1 MSEALSMSLQMTLLD
16 TDSAISSPELADGRL
31 PPVLLDGP
39 TTGKSGPARRPASR
53 SALRESSA
61 APMTSG
67 TYGPTCFACSVPA
80 GPLSSWESRL
90 RQRLARIGSTEC
102 SLIWKE
108 SVTPAG
114 RSLSRLV
121 PSTRPIDEIDCG
133 LWVTPSARDW
143 KDSPGMTAQREDGRS
158 RIDQLPRQVAAA
170 MWSTP
175 RASDGE
181 KGGPNQSFGA
191 GGQPLPAQAFHVAMW
206 PTATVGDSRNS
217 RNATASRSSEDSQHH
232 AGWTLSDHAHAMA
245 LWPTPNASD
254 EKWRYSQSEPAIRR
268 IESGKQVSLE
278 CAVHGM
284 AHRGSSATT
293 EKPGALNPEF
303 VCWLIGLPQSWIDCA
318 PSKQEVSKR

>member
-1 MSEALSMSLQMTLLD
+1 MSAASATCSQMTLWD
-16 TDSAISSPELADGRL
+16 TGSATSSPESAGGLSRADLPVGPMTGR
-31 PPVLLDGP
+31 
-39 TTGKSGPARRPASR
+39 SGRAPRPASPSR
-53 SALRESSA
+53 SPASSA
-61 APMTSG
+61 VTMTSG
-67 TYGPTCFACSVPA
+67 TYGPSYSACSVPE
-80 GPLSSWESRL
+80 GPLSSWENRL
-90 RQRLARIGSTEC
+90 RQRLARTGSTEC
-102 SLIWKE
+102 VLTWKA
-108 SVTPAG
+108 SATPAG
-114 RSLSRLV
+114 QSLCRLV
-121 PSTRPIDEIDCG
+121 PSTRPTAEIDCG

-245 LWPTPNASD
+245 MWPTPTTPSGGQGWP
-254 EKWRYSQSEPAIRR
+254 EGTTITGRR
-268 IESGKQVSLE
+268 PNGTKATVTLLQVVGYL
-278 CAVHGM
+278 GTTPD
-284 AHRGSSATT
+284 GSSDTT
-293 EKPGALNPEF
+293 AK
-303 VCWLIGLPQSWIDCA
+303 
-318 PSKQEVSKR
+318 